1 MSDGLAPYNSNM
13 PDTLQE
19 TREESIS
26 RQFYEWER
34 RGRGWQVFDFP
45 VELEPPFRPF
55 YFFEPDKGPILDDGR
70 VPTFLSRIFGASSLR
85 NPLDR
90 ESSESLG
97 NSQGRYR
104 AYIAEADEP
113 QFCSHYHEDF
123 QAVQLVLPKGFKV
136 IKSVAEH
143 FLLSLVHAAHPISF
157 EVIGNSEK
165 IVVQFAATQYDLPQL
180 RQQLEAHV
188 PDASL
193 LGGASFDYLADNWL
207 NTGDSSIIADF
218 ALSREFFLPLDTIK
232 SFEIDPLTTIVGAMS
247 KLDGDEAAIFQVLF
261 QKTKHDWTSKATE
274 AILRFD
280 QTPFFAH
287 IPDVYSFAKQKL
299 HSSMFAVVLR
309 VAAKS
314 TQKER
319 ALQIV
324 RDIGGGLAGMSNPP
338 GNELI
343 PLSNDGYSAD
353 RHEQALLDR
362 QSYRC
367 GMLLNADE
375 LVSLVHPPSQIVR
388 TEKLVRD
395 NLQTKAAPSAVPG
408 RSLVLGMN
416 RHLDEIREVTLSN
429 DQRTRHVHVVGASG
443 SGKSTFLLNLIKQD
457 MENGEGL
464 CVIDPHGDLIDAAV
478 ANVPESR
485 IDDCV
490 LFDPSDADYPVGFNI
505 LQAKTDLEKTI
516 LSSDLVATFRRM
528 STSWGDVMD
537 SVLANA
543 ILAIVESSAGG
554 TLFDLKRL
562 LIEKDF
568 RQDFLRTV
576 EDDSIRYFW
585 TDEFPLIASKPQASI
600 LIRLD
605 TFLRQK
611 LVRNVVCQKE
621 SKLNFRETM
630 DRKKMLFI
638 KLPQGLIGEE
648 NAFLLGTLL
657 VSRLYQAALS
667 RQDAV
672 DRPYFW
678 LYLDEFQHFIT
689 PSMEGILSGSRKYN
703 LGLTLSHQEFRQLQS
718 RNQEVASSV
727 LSNCYT
733 RICFR
738 LGDSDAEK
746 FAVGFSFFDAKSL
759 QNLGIGE
766 AIGRIERSEYDF
778 NLRVPLL
785 PPVDGELSES
795 KRSKV
800 IDMTR
805 EKFARPKSEVE
816 LELQMTKTT
825 RVIPIAESETRNER
839 EAISDVVSSNKI
851 QRSIPAQSQ
860 IPEPNS
866 ETVFVDPEI
875 VPLSKLKTKFGHQQH
890 QYLQSLVK
898 RMAENKGFRVTIE
911 KEVFGGVGRIDVA
924 CEGDSRKIACEISV
938 TNEPDYEIQNIR
950 KCILAGYSPV
960 LVISPDTRHLEK
972 IRQKANQN
980 LPDEY
985 FSITQFLT
993 PEEFPSW
1000 LDCLVSSEPEGIEK
1014 VKGYK
1019 IKLNLKAV
1027 DQTEQATRRRAITDV
1042 VFGTLKRLKNNNG
1055 NK

>member
-1 MSDGLAPYNSNM
+1 M
-13 PDTLQE
+13 
-19 TREESIS
+19 
-26 RQFYEWER
+26 
-34 RGRGWQVFDFP
+34 FDFP
-45 VELEPPFRPF
+45 VDLEPPFRPF
-55 YFFEPDKGPILDDGR
+55 YYFEPDKGPITDDGR
-70 VPTFLSRIFGASSLR
+70 IPTFFSRIFGGLSRPNS
-85 NPLDR
+85 LDR
-90 ESSESLG
+90 ESLESFAQ
-97 NSQGRYR
+97 NQDRYQT
-104 AYIAEADEP
+104 YIAEADEP
-113 QFCSHYHEDF
+113 EFCGHYHDDF
-123 QAVQLVLPKGFKV
+123 QAVQLVLPKDFKV
-136 IKSVAEH
+136 IKAVAEH
-143 FLLSLVHAAHPISF
+143 FLLSLAYAAHPISF

-165 IVVQFAATQYDLPQL
+165 IVVQFAATQHDFPQL
-180 RQQLEAHV
+180 RQQLEAHL
-188 PDASL
+188 PDAL
-193 LGGASFDYLADNWL
+193 LHGGAGSGYLADNWL
-207 NTGDSSIIADF
+207 NTGDSSVIADF

-247 KLDGDEAAIFQVLF
+247 ELDGDEAGILQVLF
-261 QKTKHDWTSKATE
+261 QKAKHDWTKQATE

-280 QTPFFAH
+280 KTTFFAH
-287 IPDVYSFAKQKL
+287 IPDVHSLAKQKL
-299 HSSMFAVVLR
+299 HSPLFAVVLR
-309 VAAKS
+309 VAGKS
-314 TQKER
+314 TQRQR

-324 RDIGGGLAGMSNPP
+324 RNIGSGISVMSHPA

-343 PLSNDGYSAD
+343 PLSNDGYSD
-353 RHEQALLDR
+353 DHHEQALLDR
-362 QSYRC
+362 QSYRN

-375 LVSLVHPPSQIVR
+375 LVSLVHAPSQAVR
-388 TEKLVRD
+388 SEKLIRD
-395 NLQTKAAPSAVPG
+395 SLRTKVPPSAVLG
-408 RSLVLGMN
+408 GSLVLGKN
-416 RHLDEIREVTLSN
+416 HHLEELREVTLTN

-457 MENGEGL
+457 MESGEGL

-485 IDDCV
+485 IDDCI

-543 ILAIVESSAGG
+543 VLAIVESSAGG
-554 TLFDLKRL
+554 TLFDLKRF

-585 TDEFPLIASKPQASI
+585 TDEFPLIANKPQASI

-611 LVRNVVCQKE
+611 LVRNIVCQKE

-630 DRKKMLFI
+630 DGKKILFI
-638 KLPQGLIGEE
+638 KLSQGLIGEE

-667 RQDAV
+667 RQGAS

-689 PSMEGILSGSRKYN
+689 RSMEGILSGSRKYN

-746 FAVGFSFFDAKSL
+746 FAAGFSFFDAKSL

-785 PPVDGELSES
+785 PPVDAELSER
-795 KRSKV
+795 KRSK
-800 IDMTR
+800 ITDRTR

-816 LELQMTKTT
+816 LEFQMTKTT
-825 RVIPIAESETRNER
+825 GVIPIAESETRNER
-839 EAISDVVSSNKI
+839 ETISDVISSNKI

-860 IPEPNS
+860 ISEPNS
-866 ETVFVDPEI
+866 ETVFVAPEI
-875 VPLSKLKTKFGHQQH
+875 VPFSKPKSKSGHQQH

-950 KCILAGYSPV
+950 KCISAGYSSV

-972 IRQKANQN
+972 IRQKAKDN

-1000 LDCLVSSEPEGIEK
+1000 LDCLASTEPEGIEK

-1019 IKLNLKAV
+1019 VKLNLKAV

-1042 VFGTLKRLKNNNG
+1042 VFGTLKRLKNKNSD
-1055 NK
+1055 K

>member
-1 MSDGLAPYNSNM
+1 MSHDLVPYNSDL
-13 PDTLQE
+13 PEAVHE

-55 YFFEPDKGPILDDGR
+55 YFFEPDEGPITDDGR
-70 VPTFLSRIFGASSLR
+70 VPTFLSRIFAGSARR
-85 NPLDR
+85 NPVNG
-90 ESSESLG
+90 ESSESLEK
-97 NSQGRYR
+97 NQAKYQ
-104 AYIAEADEP
+104 AYIEEADEP
-113 QFCSHYHEDF
+113 EFCGHYHEDF

-136 IKSVAEH
+136 VKSIAEH
-143 FLLSLVHAAHPISF
+143 FLLSLAYASHPISF

-165 IVVQFAATQYDLPQL
+165 IVVQLAATQRDLPQL
-180 RQQLEAHV
+180 RQQLKAHI
-188 PDASL
+188 PEASL
-193 LGGASFDYLADNWL
+193 LGGAGFDYLPDNWL
-207 NTGDSSIIADF
+207 NSGNSSVIADF
-218 ALSREFFLPLDTIK
+218 ALSREFFLPLDTVT

-247 KLDGDEAAIFQVLF
+247 ELDGDEAGILQVLF
-261 QKTKHDWTSKATE
+261 QKAKHDWTSKASE

-280 QTPFFAH
+280 KTPFFGH
-287 IPDVYSFAKQKL
+287 VPDVHSLAKRKL
-299 HSSMFAVVLR
+299 HSPLYAVVLR

-314 TQKER
+314 TQRER
-319 ALQIV
+319 ALQMV
-324 RDIGGGLAGMSNPP
+324 RNIGSGLAVMSDPA

-343 PLSNDGYSAD
+343 PLSNNGYSAD

-362 QSYRC
+362 QSYRG
-367 GMLLNADE
+367 GMLLNTDE
-375 LVSLVHPPSQIVR
+375 LVTLVHAPSQAVR

-395 NLQTKAAPSAVPG
+395 SLRTKAAPRTSGG
-408 RSLVLGMN
+408 RSLVLGQN
-416 RHLDEIREVTLSN
+416 QHLEEVRELTLSN

-464 CVIDPHGDLIDAAV
+464 CVIDPHGDLIDEAV

-485 IDDCV
+485 IDDCI
-490 LFDPSDADYPVGFNI
+490 LFDPSDAEYPIGFNI
-505 LQAKTDLEKTI
+505 LQAKTDLERTI

-543 ILAIVESSAGG
+543 VLAIVESSDGG
-554 TLFDLKRL
+554 TLFDLKRF

-568 RQDFLRTV
+568 RQVFLKTV
-576 EDDSIRYFW
+576 EDDSIRFFW
-585 TDEFPLIASKPQASI
+585 TDEFPLIANKPQASI

-611 LVRNVVCQKE
+611 LVRNIVCQ
-621 SKLNFRETM
+621 RETKLDFRAIM
-630 DRKKMLFI
+630 DGKKILFI

-667 RQDAV
+667 RQETLH
-672 DRPYFW
+672 RPYFW

-746 FAVGFSFFDAKSL
+746 FAGGFSFFDAKAL

-766 AIGRIERSEYDF
+766 AIGRVERAEHDF
-778 NLRVPLL
+778 NLTISPL
-785 PPVDGELSES
+785 
-795 KRSKV
+795 RKV
-800 IDMTR
+800 GT
-805 EKFARPKSEVE
+805 EA
-816 LELQMTKTT
+816 TK
-825 RVIPIAESETRNER
+825 ER
-839 EAISDVVSSNKI
+839 MDVVVSSTRDRYSTTREVVEAELFMYRNRDEDASLGGTTNAAKDVNTNT
-851 QRSIPAQSQ
+851 Q
-860 IPEPNS
+860 EP
-866 ETVFVDPEI
+866 T
-875 VPLSKLKTKFGHQQH
+875 KAKTEKVANRGNEQH
-890 QYLQSLVK
+890 RYLQSLIK
-898 RMAENKGFRVTIE
+898 KIGESHGFVAIVE
-911 KEVFGGVGRIDVA
+911 KEVFGGVGKIDVLLVG
-924 CEGDSRKIACEISV
+924 ERERIACEIAV
-938 TNEPDYEIQNIR
+938 TNTVDYEIQNIQ
-950 KCILAGYSPV
+950 KCLAAGFDRIV
-960 LVISPDTRHLEK
+960 VISPNPKHLNN
-972 IRQKANQN
+972 IRKKAGTELSADQIQK
-980 LPDEY
+980 L
-985 FSITQFLT
+985 TFL
-993 PEEFPSW
+993 
-1000 LDCLVSSEPEGIEK
+1000 EPESFHLFLESLPNMNSSNFESGPDK
-1014 VKGYK
+1014 VKGYDVK
-1019 IKLNLKAV
+1019 TEFKQIPESEKRTRGKVILDIISNAIKRK
-1027 DQTEQATRRRAITDV
+1027 
-1042 VFGTLKRLKNNNG
+1042 G
-1055 NK
+1055 